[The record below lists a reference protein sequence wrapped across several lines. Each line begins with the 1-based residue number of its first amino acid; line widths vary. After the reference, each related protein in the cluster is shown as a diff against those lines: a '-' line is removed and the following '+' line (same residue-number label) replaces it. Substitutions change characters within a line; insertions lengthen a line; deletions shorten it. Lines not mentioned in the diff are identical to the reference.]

1 MNITIISG
9 GKPPSF
15 DILDKYLKESN
26 FIICSDSGANTL
38 YKYKIVPDILL
49 GDFDSI
55 DKNVLGFY
63 EKNTACTIN
72 RFKSEKDFTDT
83 EAAVYEA
90 IKLKPDNIFMLGCTG
105 TRLDHT
111 MANLSMLKRC
121 LDNNING
128 YIIDDNNIIDLHD
141 KNFKIEGKNGQTFSL
156 QCFGSEVKGLCIK
169 DAKYKL
175 DHYNLKFAD
184 PRTVSN
190 ECTDKITYIS
200 FECGIVI
207 LIFAKD

>member
-1 MNITIISG
+1 MDVTVISG

-15 DILDKYLKESN
+15 DILDKYLKKSD

-55 DKNVLGFY
+55 DKKVLAFY
-63 EKNTACTIN
+63 KENAQCKINT
-72 RFKSEKDFTDT
+72 FKSEKDFTDT

-90 IKLKPDNIFMLGCTG
+90 VKLKPDNIFMLGCTG

-111 MANLSMLKRC
+111 LANLSMLKRC
-121 LDNNING
+121 LDNNIHG
-128 YIIDDNNIIDLHD
+128 YIIDENNIVDIHD
-141 KNFKIEGKNGQTFSL
+141 KSFKLNGKNGQIFSL

-169 DAKYKL
+169 GAKYKL
-175 DHYNLKFAD
+175 ECYNLKFAD

-190 ECTDKITYIS
+190 EFTDKPVYIN
-200 FECGIVI
+200 FESGIVI
-207 LIFAKD
+207 LILPKD